1 MDPIII
7 NLNGFQHTVWIVL
20 LMVIA
25 VVIYSWTKSKIANSM
40 FSVIITLVIVYLL
53 FIQYPH
59 FVWFAIIAVVISY
72 VNFSDFQKLFKD
84 FKI

>member
-59 FVWFAIIAVVISY
+59 FVWFAIIAVAISY